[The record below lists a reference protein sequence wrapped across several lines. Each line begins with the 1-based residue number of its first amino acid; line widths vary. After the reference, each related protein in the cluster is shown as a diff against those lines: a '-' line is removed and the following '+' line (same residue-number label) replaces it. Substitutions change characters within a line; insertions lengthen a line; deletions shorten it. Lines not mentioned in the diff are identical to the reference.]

1 MRTVQDVYSII
12 NTFSP
17 FSTQEK
23 WDNSGLLVGTGSMP
37 VHKIYVTLDISN
49 ETIAAAQE
57 QGADLMVAHHPIIF
71 SPLKQLSPDSPVW
84 KLAAANM
91 AAICVHTPLDR
102 ARGGINDRLHQLL
115 QESLQL
121 SGAMQTPEADC
132 NGIGFGWADQS
143 NIDWNAKDL
152 QKHCGVCWAV
162 RLSAILQLTDQ
173 FGKFMLVAVRVHPC
187 WKMLLHGAV
196 MQ

>member
-37 VHKIYVTLDISN
+37 VHKVYVTLDISN

-71 SPLKQLSPDSPVW
+71 SPLKQLSPNSPVW

-91 AAICVHTPLDR
+91 AAIRPCKRGYQGPLTSAVTRTVAAQRCNADT
-102 ARGGINDRLHQLL
+102 RGGL
-115 QESLQL
+115 Q
-121 SGAMQTPEADC
+121 
-132 NGIGFGWADQS
+132 
-143 NIDWNAKDL
+143 WNR
-152 QKHCGVCWAV
+152 V
-162 RLSAILQLTDQ
+162 RLGRPKQYRLERQR
-173 FGKFMLVAVRVHPC
+173 FGRNTAVCAGLYCCP
-187 WKMLLHGAV
+187 LYFD
-196 MQ
+196 

>member
-37 VHKIYVTLDISN
+37 VHKVYVTLDISN

-57 QGADLMVAHHPIIF
+57 LGADLMVAHHPIIF

-115 QESLQL
+115 KNRCSLAVRCRHPRRTAMESG
-121 SGAMQTPEADC
+121 SAGQTKAISTGTPK
-132 NGIGFGWADQS
+132 IW
-143 NIDWNAKDL
+143 

-162 RLSAILQLTDQ
+162 PLSVMLRLTDR
-173 FGKFMLVAVRVHPC
+173 FGKFM
-187 WKMLLHGAV
+187 
-196 MQ
+196 